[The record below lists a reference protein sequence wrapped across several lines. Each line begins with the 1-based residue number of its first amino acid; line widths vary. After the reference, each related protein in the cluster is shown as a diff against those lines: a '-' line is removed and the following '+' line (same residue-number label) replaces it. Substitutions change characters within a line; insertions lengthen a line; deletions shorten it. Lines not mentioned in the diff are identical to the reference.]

1 MTLVLS
7 YDPASQITT
16 GFFGYT
22 QREGDD
28 IITALKQGAQLTLH
42 PLLIPALIHST
53 WFKIMS
59 DQYSAVTKRLRTVQK
74 TTGLLDEYLGRH
86 SYNQLKSNAF
96 LQLTPAEHDDIHKTL
111 IGQHAYLTTA
121 LSDFVGNMGRF
132 TAKGLELFTS
142 INPVPG
148 RDFGLPAYVNYWTVR
163 AGRELEH
170 REQLLKRVDVQIQVV
185 GPSKTSLPGTKQ
197 ETRLTESS
205 CIC

>member
-7 YDPASQITT
+7 YDRASQITS

-28 IITALKQGAQLTLH
+28 IITALKQSAQLTLH

-59 DQYSAVTKRLRTVQK
+59 EQYSAITKRLRTVQK
-74 TTGLLDEYLGRH
+74 STGLLDDYLGGH
-86 SYNQLKSNAF
+86 SQYQTRTDTF
-96 LQLTPAEHDDIHKTL
+96 LQLTPAEHNNIHKTL
-111 IGQHAYLTTA
+111 IAQHAYLTTA
-121 LSDFVGNMGRF
+121 LSDFVGNMGPF
-132 TAKGLELFTS
+132 TAKGLEVFNG
-142 INPVPG
+142 INPVEG
-148 RDFGLPAYVNYWTVR
+148 RDFCLPVYVDYWTAR
-163 AGRELEH
+163 ACRELEH

-185 GPSKTSLPGTKQ
+185 GWSMTFLTGTKQ
-197 ETRLTESS
+197 ETVLTETS

>member
-7 YDPASQITT
+7 YDPNSQITS

-28 IITALKQGAQLTLH
+28 IITALKKSAHLTLH

-59 DQYSAVTKRLRTVQK
+59 EQYSVVTKRLRKVQN
-74 TTGLLDEYLGRH
+74 TTGLLDEYLGSH
-86 SYNQLKSNAF
+86 AQYHPKTDTF
-96 LQLTPAEHDDIHKTL
+96 LQLTPAEHDEIHKTL
-111 IGQHAYLTTA
+111 IAQHAYLTTA
-121 LSDFVGNMGRF
+121 LSDFVGNMGPC
-132 TAKGLELFTS
+132 TAKGLEVFS
-142 INPVPG
+142 GINPRPG
-148 RDFGLPAYVNYWTVR
+148 RDFGLPVYVNYWTVR
-163 AGRELEH
+163 ACRELEH

-185 GPSKTSLPGTKQ
+185 GWSITPLTGTKQ
-197 ETRLTESS
+197 ATVLTGTS